1 MPDGCRSDNIDC
13 VDLVVSHSDP
23 FLCVWVCMFV
33 FLAIHFIVLSFYSR
47 TEAREFSDVNPTQSK
62 VKFIIL
68 FK

>member
-1 MPDGCRSDNIDC
+1 MDLDKLDC
-13 VDLVVSHSDP
+13 VDLVVSHSALHWIP
-23 FLCVWVCMFV
+23 SSVFGSACFV